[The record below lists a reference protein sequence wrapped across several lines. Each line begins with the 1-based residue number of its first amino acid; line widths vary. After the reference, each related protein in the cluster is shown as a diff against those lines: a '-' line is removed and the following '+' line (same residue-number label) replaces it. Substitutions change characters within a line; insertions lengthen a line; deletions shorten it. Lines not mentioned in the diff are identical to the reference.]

1 MDQIKPGKA
10 LDSAKD
16 PSRKTGKNA
25 CCILLYL
32 RGISPSDTV
41 LPALGDKLTNI
52 FKHINI
58 KPGVHF
64 FKYLG
69 LVSNILPEMVD
80 EVAALGL
87 KKLVIEVWDI
97 SSLIRF
103 LSSTTD
109 EQENN

>member
-1 MDQIKPGKA
+1 
-10 LDSAKD
+10 
-16 PSRKTGKNA
+16 
-25 CCILLYL
+25 
-32 RGISPSDTV
+32 
-41 LPALGDKLTNI
+41 
-52 FKHINI
+52 
-58 KPGVHF
+58 
-64 FKYLG
+64 LG